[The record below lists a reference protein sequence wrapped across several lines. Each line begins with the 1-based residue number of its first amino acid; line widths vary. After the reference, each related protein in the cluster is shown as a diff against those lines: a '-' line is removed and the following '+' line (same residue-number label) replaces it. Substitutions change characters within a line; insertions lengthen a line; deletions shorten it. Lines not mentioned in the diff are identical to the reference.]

1 MAKTYLNTVK
11 YEIKAK
17 FEIQGIV
24 DKHDIIG
31 AIFGQSE
38 GLLGEDMDLKEL
50 QQSGKIGRIEVN
62 SEIQMGKTVGT
73 LIAPSSM
80 DTVKT
85 SMLAA
90 SIESVDKVGPYESK
104 FEIEKI
110 EDSRATKRTALAER
124 AKQLLQKLTEE
135 MPQSHE
141 LAQEIVG
148 EKRAAGLVEFGK
160 EKLPAGPEAEASEEI
175 IVVEGRADV
184 LNLLKSN
191 VKNVIGMNGAKISQD
206 IVDLSKSKRIT
217 VFVDGDR
224 GGDMIARQLIQTANI
239 EFVAKAPDGKEVEEL
254 VRKEILLSL
263 SRKIPAAMFSFNR
276 EPENR
281 EFTPRPRR
289 FERRPFGN
297 TRGRRE
303 LGRPSGGRRPFRDN
317 HRPRNNDY
325 GPRMN
330 FRENNFEQNNF
341 DHGFEPK
348 PVPRIEDIRS
358 EASPEETQ
366 KFGPIMQQLQNSL
379 KARFLDEQNN
389 TIKEV
394 SVRDMLKEMQETQ
407 NSKAVVFDGIVT
419 KRLVDAAEQKNINYL
434 VGVKKGRIENSEKV
448 KVVTIC

>member
-62 SEIQMGKTVGT
+62 SEIQMGKTIGN

-148 EKRAAGLVEFGK
+148 EKRAAGLVEFGE
-160 EKLPAGPEAEASEEI
+160 EKLSAGPEAETSSEI
-175 IVVEGRADV
+175 ILVEGRADA

-191 VKNVIGMNGAKISQD
+191 IKNVIGMNGAKIPQS
-206 IVDLSKSKRIT
+206 IVDLSRTKHIT

-239 EFVAKAPDGKEVEEL
+239 EFIAKAPDGKEVEEL

-263 SRKIPAAMFSFNR
+263 NKKIPAAMFSFNR
-276 EPENR
+276 NSENR
-281 EFTPRPRR
+281 EFSPRPRR
-289 FERRPFGN
+289 FERRPFGSPK
-297 TRGRRE
+297 GRQE
-303 LGRPSGGRRPFRDN
+303 LGPTLGGRRPFRDN
-317 HRPRNNDY
+317 HTPRNSEF
-325 GPRMN
+325 GPKRN
-330 FRENNFEQNNF
+330 FFENNFEPRPL
-341 DHGFEPK
+341 PK
-348 PVPRIEDIRS
+348 IEDSRS
-358 EASPEETQ
+358 DASPEEMQ
-366 KFGPIMQQLQNSL
+366 KFGQIMQQLHDSL
-379 KARFLDEQNN
+379 NARFLDEQNN

-394 SVRDMLKEMQETQ
+394 KVRDMLKEMQETP
-407 NSKAVVFDGIVT
+407 NSKAIVFDGIVT
-419 KRLVDAAEQKNINYL
+419 KRLVDAAEQGNINYL
-434 VGVKKGRIENSEKV
+434 VGVKKGKIENSGKV
-448 KVVTIC
+448 KIVTIA